1 MPVIPSVF
9 QPIRANDYQQRP
21 IKAYKRYRI
30 KSTGFNTTL
39 GYFRHSGLYSK
50 ATPHIFSNTG
60 LGVGTL
66 SYPINTETNTNQHVV
81 WNTINHRYYKN
92 HNPAQSA
99 DFLDISQQQRFIWSS
114 ASIFTYPYGAVG
126 EKIKHELNE
135 VEPEYIKSQKFS
147 NPFKHIYY
155 NILLKENLNSTES
168 IEKFLKKFKKNINL
182 VKGDTNKTLKHTNL
196 NKIDFAF
203 IDGGH
208 SYETTYNDLSILY
221 SSMRN
226 KSKTIICDD
235 YADASYITQ
244 VKRAVD
250 NFVKEKNLN
259 LEIIKNKFALI
270 KT

>member
-1 MPVIPSVF
+1 MNIKFKKYWRKTGLNEEWGKTLLKIISEKRPKHFLEVGVF
-9 QPIRANDYQQRP
+9 CGVTSRNVCELLNNIHDGDFSY
-21 IKAYKRYRI
+21 
-30 KSTGFNTTL
+30 TGFDL
-39 GYFRHSGLYSK
+39 F
-50 ATPHIFSNTG
+50 
-60 LGVGTL
+60 
-66 SYPINTETNTNQHVV
+66 
-81 WNTINHRYYKN
+81 
-92 HNPAQSA
+92 
-99 DFLDISQQQRFIWSS
+99 
-114 ASIFTYPYGAVG
+114 G
-126 EKIKHELNE
+126 EKINQEMNE
-135 VEPEYIKSQKFS
+135 VEPEYIKNQKFS

-155 NILLKENLNSTES
+155 NLLLKENLNSRES
-168 IEKFLKKFKKNINL
+168 IKKFLKKFKKNINL

-250 NFVKEKNLN
+250 NFVKEKNLKK
-259 LEIIKNKFALI
+259 ILI
-270 KT
+270 